1 MTTAARLGCVIPMT
15 AGKAFAQIHSDEP
28 LLECRVLA
36 SAVGSNEEDAIARAM
51 EKAGVTELIEGP
63 RPKAAVAWLDGTRE
77 IGRVVHSMSL
87 LDALQIC
94 EEAVDGL
101 IGAIR

>member
-1 MTTAARLGCVIPMT
+1 MKG
-15 AGKAFAQIHSDEP
+15 GKAFAQIHSDEP

-36 SAVGSNEEDAIARAM
+36 SAVGADEADAIARAM
-51 EKAGVTELIEGP
+51 EKAGVTELVEGP

-77 IGRVVHSMSL
+77 IGKVVRSMSL